1 MRYFV
6 HKTNSFDPYGWDWQT
21 KLTIAGDGWG
31 PVRANRAQPRPGD
44 VIITYDLSRK
54 LVYAVSIFAGPQGPD
69 GFHWDGYFGN
79 DGELREGWY
88 TNSLLIAVS
97 PVVPTD
103 AELAAV
109 KGAKG
114 HEIITFKQ
122 LPDDI
127 GLALYERICETGVA
141 AVREAFHASLNAA

>member
-44 VIITYDLSRK
+44 VIITYDTSRK
-54 LVYAVSIFAGPQGPD
+54 LVYSANIFAD
-69 GFHWDGYFGN
+69 GFHWDAYEDN
-79 DGELREGWY
+79 DGNLRQGWY
-88 TNSLLIAVS
+88 TNSLMVAVS

-103 AELAAV
+103 AELAAI

-122 LPDDI
+122 LPDGI
-127 GLALYERICETGVA
+127 GAALYERICEAGVA
-141 AVREAFHASLNAA
+141 AVREAFLAFLNAA